1 MLLAL
6 AANAFADHGDETT
19 FRILAELVVMR
30 GFFTDYEASAAVTG
44 IKPLGRRG
52 GGAIAAVKAHPR
64 THLHEGSTLRQL
76 CRFLIFH
83 ADQGEP
89 LIVLENAYGTHR
101 NFIAGFG
108 LADGPPVSGREN
120 DQAHH
125 QNWRQHNRGKNDKSF
140 FQR

>member
-6 AANAFADHGDETT
+6 AANALADHGDETT
-19 FRILAELVVMR
+19 FRILAELVVTS

-52 GGAIAAVKAHPR
+52 GSSAGAVKAHAR
-64 THLHEGSTLRQL
+64 THLHEGSALRQL
-76 CRFLIFH
+76 CRFLVFH

-89 LIVLENAYGTHR
+89 LIVLKDADRTHR

-125 QNWRQHNRGKNDKSF
+125 EYRRQYNRGKNDKGF